1 MEPSQKKRRFS
12 SSKLSK
18 RTIEP
23 RLEVLTFLKGAE
35 SHPFSQ
41 NNTRTANFLTASA
54 NSKEHWARHI
64 ASFLK
69 SRPESILYEFCNK
82 YKNDEK
88 IIIEEVDF
96 YRNFN
101 ANNLGSCTCAVGG
114 LTDDFEGQIRF
125 SEYRFEFQFRK
136 EIFFSTII
144 IFIPSDLGDIAAE
157 IYHIRDELNK
167 KYPTSSKSNN
177 AKNESIY
184 ALLMQGSDGDY

>member
-1 MEPSQKKRRFS
+1 MEHSQKKRRLS
-12 SSKLSK
+12 STLPK
-18 RTIEP
+18 RTKIEP

-41 NNTRTANFLTASA
+41 NDTRTANFSTASA
-54 NSKEHWARHI
+54 NSKKYWARHI

-69 SRPESILYEFCNK
+69 SRPESILYEFYNK

-101 ANNLGSCTCAVGG
+101 ANNLGRCTCAVGG
-114 LTDDFEGQIRF
+114 LTDDFEGEISF

-136 EIFFSTII
+136 EFLFSTII

-167 KYPTSSKSNN
+167 KYPTSSKSH
-177 AKNESIY
+177 NEDIY
-184 ALLMQGSDGDY
+184 VSLMQRSDGDY